1 MREKVTEYI
10 VLWLFIVFVMYS
22 YGLYAHNIYLIVTAV
37 VGFAAGC
44 LIFEIINKNSDER
57 N

>member
-44 LIFEIINKNSDER
+44 LIFEIINKNS
-57 N
+57 NGN